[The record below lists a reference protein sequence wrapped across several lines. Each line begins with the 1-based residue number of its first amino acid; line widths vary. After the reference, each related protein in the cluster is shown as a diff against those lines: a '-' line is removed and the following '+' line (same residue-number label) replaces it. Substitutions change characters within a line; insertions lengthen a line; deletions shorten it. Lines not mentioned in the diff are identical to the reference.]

1 MERANSSRFVRIM
14 TILFTEG
21 EMKYINKNNFNWK
34 VDEECPQNIKKTILL
49 KLNLLKKMDE
59 SR

>member
-1 MERANSSRFVRIM
+1 M

-34 VDEECPQNIKKTILL
+34 VDEKCPQNIKKNNFVEV
-49 KLNLLKKMDE
+49 KFVKKNG
-59 SR
+59 